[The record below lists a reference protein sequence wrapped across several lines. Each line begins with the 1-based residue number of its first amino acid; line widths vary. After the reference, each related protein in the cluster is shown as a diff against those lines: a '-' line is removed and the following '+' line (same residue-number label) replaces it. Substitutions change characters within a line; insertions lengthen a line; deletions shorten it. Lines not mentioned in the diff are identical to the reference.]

1 MMDIF
6 DELMVTKYVEV
17 YFNKDVIILYV
28 DAEKLN
34 KIDYKLFRWLYMC
47 VTDILLLT
55 LTDPCSSDAAND

>member
-6 DELMVTKYVEV
+6 DELMVTNCVEV

-34 KIDYKLFRWLYMC
+34 KIDKLFRWLYMC